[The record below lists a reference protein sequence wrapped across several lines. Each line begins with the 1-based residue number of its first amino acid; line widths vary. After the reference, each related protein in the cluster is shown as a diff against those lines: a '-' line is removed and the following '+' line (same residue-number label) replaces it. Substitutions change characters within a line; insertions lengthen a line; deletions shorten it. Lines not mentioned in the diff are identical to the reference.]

1 MPNITYKREGS
12 LHTKQIKLK
21 KKEVVLSEVHG
32 HRTRAEEMDSQEQP
46 VQNEG
51 LNPDPESPTW

>member
-21 KKEVVLSEVHG
+21 KKEVVLSQVHR
-32 HRTRAEEMDSQEQP
+32 HKTTAKEMDSQE
-46 VQNEG
+46 
-51 LNPDPESPTW
+51 